1 MKKIL
6 FISIILLSSCSSK
19 YKNKTIDDV
28 FTPDETIT
36 LHEEKPMIVKK
47 EIIPEK
53 KKTEV
58 ITKKEKP
65 TIVNNTKEEKDEFK
79 FNLKQ
84 ETVKYKAYAIGLHA
98 GNATMSILP
107 DKLISEKRVLHFSL
121 TMETS
126 SFFSNI
132 YLLKSK
138 IDSYVLKENFKPL
151 KYVQSS
157 IEGDNT
163 KLLIETIDYDNNHSH
178 VYKKYNNKVEK
189 NNNKNFNTNL
199 SNLSDLLQIIFY
211 IRTNIDNLSNLNVIN
226 NQKIKEVS
234 IQKIGN
240 EVIDVENEKIK
251 AIKVKIINNNKT
263 QYLWINPNNNNQIV
277 KIEISLPV
285 GSGYLLITK

>member
-6 FISIILLSSCSSK
+6 FISIILLCSCSSK
-19 YKNKTIDDV
+19 YKNKTLDDV
-28 FTPDETIT
+28 FAPDETIT
-36 LHEEKPMIVKK
+36 LHEEKPIIIKK
-47 EIIPEK
+47 EIIIEK
-53 KKTEV
+53 KKTEGR
-58 ITKKEKP
+58 TKKEEPIILNHK
-65 TIVNNTKEEKDEFK
+65 KEEFK

-84 ETVKYKAYAIGLHA
+84 ETVKYKAYALGLHA

-107 DKLISEKRVLHFSL
+107 DKLINEKRVLHFSL

-163 KLLIETIDYDNNHSH
+163 KLLIETIDYDNNYSH

-199 SNLSDLLQIIFY
+199 NNLSDLLQIIFY
-211 IRTNIDNLSNLNVIN
+211 IRNNIDNLSNLNVIN
-226 NQKIKEVS
+226 NQKIKEVI
-234 IQKIGN
+234 IQKIGTEIIN
-240 EVIDVENEKIK
+240 IENEKIS

-263 QYLWINPNNNNQIV
+263 QYLWINPNNNNQII